1 MSPSH
6 SVRENDN
13 KAITCEVT
21 ANPAA
26 SDVVWKYNGNV
37 IHRVETLTLTNV
49 KRAQAGTYTCEARNT
64 MTPTDG
70 SQETGTAQRSTQ
82 VTVTCKYIVY
92 LPEHFGHNL
101 STLMVLI

>member
-1 MSPSH
+1 MLSSH

-13 KAITCEVT
+13 IAITCRVT

-37 IHRVETLTLTNV
+37 IPSGVTLTLTNV
-49 KRAQAGTYTCEARNT
+49 KRGQAGMYTCEASNT
-64 MTPTDG
+64 MTPTVG

-92 LPEHFGHNL
+92 LPEHFGHN
-101 STLMVLI
+101 